1 MPLIKPT
8 QFKPSVKPLNRLG
21 DLSIEEFLRHYWQQ
35 QHAVLRGVF
44 PNFEPPIDAN
54 ELAGLALEDE
64 VESRLIRETKPNQWT
79 LASGPFSDETFAELP
94 EENWTLLVQAVDQWN
109 LGIWELLQQFSFIP
123 NWRRDDVMISFAV
136 PGGSVGPHY
145 DHYDVFLIQAEGE
158 REWMIG
164 PRCDDLTERADN
176 DQLDLL
182 ANIDAQET
190 HVLQPGDVLYVP
202 PGVAHWGVAKTAA
215 MTISIGF
222 RAPSVGEVFQDFG
235 KELEGL
241 LGNDTRFGDA
251 KRQPSH
257 CPGELAQQDVDRIQ
271 QLLATHVA
279 NPKIIASWFGS
290 FMTEPKRDELLP
302 LVDRVDVDGIY
313 QACLVRDAV
322 TRVAYYRSED
332 EFLWFCNGEV
342 QSLNATCAVLAERLA
357 DEAVLSLEEVSAL
370 VDDESTREWM
380 NELLEQGHYHLYE

>member
-21 DLSIEEFLRHYWQQ
+21 YLSIEEFLRHYWQQ
-35 QHAVLRGVF
+35 QHAVLRAVF
-44 PNFEPPIDAN
+44 PNFESPIDAN

-64 VESRLIRETKPNQWT
+64 VESRLIREAKPNQWT
-79 LASGPFSDETFAELP
+79 LANGPFSDETFAELP

-123 NWRRDDVMISFAV
+123 NWRRDDIMISFAV

-164 PRCDDLTERADN
+164 PSCDDLTERADN
-176 DQLDLL
+176 EQLDLL

-257 CPGELAQQDVDRIQ
+257 CPGELAQQDVDLIQ

-279 NPKIIASWFGS
+279 DPKIIASWFGA

-342 QSLNATCAVLAERLA
+342 QSLNPTCALLAERLA
-357 DEAVLSLEEVSAL
+357 DKAVLSLEEVSAL

-380 NELLEQGHYHLYE
+380 NELLEQGHYHLYG